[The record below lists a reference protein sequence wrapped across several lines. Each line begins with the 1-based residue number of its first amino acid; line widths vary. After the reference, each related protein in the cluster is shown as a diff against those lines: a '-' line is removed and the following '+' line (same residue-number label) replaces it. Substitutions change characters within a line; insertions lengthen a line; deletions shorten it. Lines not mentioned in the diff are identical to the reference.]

1 MLAAPGPEKSSDE
14 KHTEN
19 RFQLPHGCFT
29 NQPYLPITLFF
40 FAFHFVA
47 VNGSWLVPVPLIS

>member
-1 MLAAPGPEKSSDE
+1 VLAAPGPEKSADE
-14 KHTEN
+14 KHTHD
-19 RFQLPHGCFT
+19 RFYIMVVSRINLIYQL
-29 NQPYLPITLFF
+29 LV